1 MLLRELIKKTILA
14 NMSLETPPHRYA
26 RAKALLY
33 RIKNPGTKYGR
44 NDHGYS
50 RRLLRKHDRLL

>member
-1 MLLRELIKKTILA
+1 MLLKELIKRTILA

-26 RAKALLY
+26 RAKALLH
-33 RIKNPGTKYGR
+33 RIKDPATKYGR
-44 NDHGYS
+44 NKDGYP